1 MPITLALQPIR
12 QAGAAFVHRRPLL
25 ALLERY
31 AEDHPGEVEVV
42 GRVRELVESRGNCF
56 ERDCMPG
63 HITASAW
70 IVSHGHDRFL
80 LTHHRKLDRWLQL
93 GGHADGDPDVLAV
106 ALREAREES
115 GMPDF
120 EPLLTGGELIPFDLD
135 VHEIPAW
142 RDDPAHEHHDVRF
155 LLRAAPG
162 QPLVMSGESTDLRWF
177 DRGAPGVEALLGEE
191 SLLRL
196 YRKAH
201 RLFANARASTQANT

>member
-1 MPITLALQPIR
+1 
-12 QAGAAFVHRRPLL
+12 VHRRALL
-25 ALLERY
+25 ELLERY
-31 AEDHPGEVEVV
+31 AASHPAEVEVAT
-42 GRVRELVESRGNCF
+42 RVRELAELHPNCF

-70 IVSHGHDRFL
+70 IVSHDHGHFL

-115 GMPDF
+115 GLRQL
-120 EPLLTGGELIPFDLD
+120 EPVLAGGELLPFDLD

-142 RDDPAHEHHDVRF
+142 GDDPAHEHHDLRF
-155 LLRAAPG
+155 LLRAAAG
-162 QPLVMSGESTDLRWF
+162 QSLVMSEESKDLRWF
-177 DRGAPGVEALLGEE
+177 ESGGSGVEALLGEE

-196 YRKAH
+196 YRKA
-201 RLFANARASTQANT
+201 RVLLDSA